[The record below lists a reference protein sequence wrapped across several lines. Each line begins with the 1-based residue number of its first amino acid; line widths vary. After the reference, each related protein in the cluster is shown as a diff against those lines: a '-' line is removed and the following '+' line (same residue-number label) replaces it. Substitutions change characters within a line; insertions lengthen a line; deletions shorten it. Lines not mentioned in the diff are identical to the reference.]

1 METTA
6 HRALRSIHRRLR
18 TDGWQALPHA
28 LRQWRARRDARRSS
42 TVQWEAWVAR
52 AEAEPIPPVPATGCP
67 TFRVVVRGE
76 GTAADPTVRSLA
88 TAGAPW
94 ELAIPGDAAAA
105 RPDEYWLAVGAGD
118 TFRPGALARLAAA
131 LAAAGPGA
139 VAYADEDRRTAHGL
153 EARLKP
159 GPSPWLARTWPGE
172 YPGAA
177 TAIPGEVVRAAP
189 DAGNW
194 TRVVLD
200 AFAAAPSI
208 AHVPFPAL
216 TRTPLAEDPVFGPT
230 STRFDA
236 VRAHLAAEGIDVSR
250 VDPER
255 NVTAPRAHVDPV
267 ELVSAIVPT
276 RDRPDFLA
284 SILDALARV
293 RRPLEIVLVDH
304 ATTDRDARALLERAA
319 RDGMARVVR
328 REGPFDFSASV
339 NDGAR
344 AARGDALL
352 LLNNDVEPTSEDW
365 LDRLVAALALPGVGA
380 VGAYLTYPDGRVQ
393 HAGML
398 LGHGT
403 VATHVGR
410 GELLGEAWPG
420 LPADVAREVGAVT
433 AACLLVRRRDFE
445 LVGGLDS
452 ARFPV
457 SFNDVDF
464 CLRLRELGR
473 SIFYEPAA
481 RLVHHETATRDPH
494 LDPEEI
500 RRFGDRW
507 SASLESDAFTPPALS
522 PHVEPPAFDLRSR
535 PRLAPRVWRRP

>member
-6 HRALRSIHRRLR
+6 HRALDAIHRRLR
-18 TDGWQALPHA
+18 SEGWRALPHA
-28 LRQWRARRDARRSS
+28 LHRWRARRDARHSS
-42 TVQWEAWVAR
+42 LAQWEAWVAR
-52 AEAEPIPPVPATGCP
+52 ALAEPMPPLAATGRP

-76 GTAADPTVRSLA
+76 GTAADDTVRSLA

-105 RPDEYWLAVGAGD
+105 RSGEYWLAVGAGD

-131 LAAAGPGA
+131 LATAGPGA

-177 TAIPGEVVRAAP
+177 TAIPGDAVRDAP

-200 AFAAAPSI
+200 AFAAAPAI

-216 TRTPLAEDPVFGPT
+216 TRTVPADDPVFGPAPA
-230 STRFDA
+230 RFDA
-236 VRAHLAAEGIDVSR
+236 VRAHLAEDDIDVAPAHPERGVASLRAR
-250 VDPER
+250 VDS
-255 NVTAPRAHVDPV
+255 VD
-267 ELVSAIVPT
+267 LVSAIVPT

-284 SILDALARV
+284 SILEALTRV

-304 ATTDRDARALLERAA
+304 ATTDREARALLERAD
-319 RDGMARVVR
+319 REGTARVVR

-344 AARGDALL
+344 VARGDALL

-380 VGAYLTYPDGRVQ
+380 VGACLTYPDGRIQ

-403 VATHVGR
+403 VATHVAR
-410 GELLGEAWPG
+410 GEFLGEAWPG

-445 LVGGLDS
+445 RVGGLDS

-481 RLVHHETATRDPH
+481 RLVHHETATRDPR
-494 LDPEEI
+494 LDPDEI
-500 RRFGDRW
+500 RRFADRW
-507 SASLESDAFTPPALS
+507 SASLATDAFTPPALS
-522 PHVEPPAFDLRSR
+522 PHVEPPALDLRSG
-535 PRLAPRVWRRP
+535 PRLEPRFWRRP